1 MKLIITICLIILF
14 SVKGYTQVNLK
25 SLALVDVSIIDAN
38 HQQPLPHQ
46 TVLITGERILG
57 IFPDGKGVLPDSA
70 VIFNMHG
77 KFLVPGLID
86 THVHM
91 ATDPSET
98 DNRAGTLRVLNKM
111 LLSGITSVRDMAGDA
126 RTLASLSRDAQTGD
140 IPSPNIY
147 YSALM
152 AGPEFFTDPRT
163 VATTRGGVAGN
174 MPYMKAVSD
183 TTNLVLAV
191 AEAKGTGATGIK
203 LYSDLS
209 AVLVS
214 KIVAEAKKQNMMVWG
229 HAWLS
234 PAKPSDLVRAGVGSI
249 SHGELIFYET
259 RDSVPASWKKPGIP
273 DKFWKDSVP
282 SEKALFSLMKEHNTI
297 LDATLATY
305 KKWGKEDPA
314 NQYGYEIT
322 KMMTINAY
330 KAGVKICAGT
340 DDDQEGFVQNEMSL
354 LVHDAGFSPI
364 DALIAATQHGAEAI
378 GIQNKT
384 GTIEL
389 NKVADLLVLDKNPLD
404 DIENIKS
411 VYLVIKDGR
420 IFKN

>member
-1 MKLIITICLIILF
+1 MKILLTACLIILF
-14 SVKGYTQVNLK
+14 SAKGFTQVNVK
-25 SLALVDVSIIDAN
+25 ALALVDVSIIDAN

-57 IFPDGKGVLPDSA
+57 IFPDGKGSLPDSA
-70 VIFNMHG
+70 VIFYMHG

-91 ATDPSET
+91 ATDPSGT
-98 DNRAGTLRVLNKM
+98 DNRATTLSVLNKM
-111 LLSGITSVRDMAGDA
+111 LQSGITSVRDMAGDA
-126 RTLASLSRDAQTGD
+126 RTLASLSRDALTED

-163 VATTRGGVAGN
+163 IATTRGGVAGH
-174 MPYMKAVSD
+174 MPYMQAVSD

-203 LYSDLS
+203 LYADIS
-209 AVLVS
+209 ASLVS
-214 KIVAEAKKQNMMVWG
+214 KIVAEAKKQHMMVWG

-249 SHGELIFYET
+249 SHGKLIFYET
-259 RDSVPASWKKPGIP
+259 RDSVPASWKKPGLP
-273 DKFWKDSVP
+273 DKFWKDSLP
-282 SEKALFSLMKEHNTI
+282 DEKFLFSLMKEHNTI

-305 KKWGKEDPA
+305 KKWGKEEPA
-314 NQYGYEIT
+314 NQFNYEIT

-384 GTIEL
+384 GTIEI
-389 NKVADLLVLDKNPLD
+389 NKSADLLVLNKNPLD
-404 DIENIKS
+404 DIDNIKS
-411 VYLVIKDGR
+411 VYLVIKDGKL
-420 IFKN
+420 FKN